1 MSVQLFQLMCYGTRL
16 HPSIQNVIFPGR
28 PAARR
33 GCRGWPAPCPA
44 ARGFVLEKGSAKG
57 NRPKTSNHIV
67 ISPNYRDPAQEGS
80 RESRGIGLLVSPAF
94 QEDSV
99 V

>member
-28 PAARR
+28 
-33 GCRGWPAPCPA
+33 PA